1 MESSTSQEKVEANEQ
16 PKLEEG
22 VKSEET
28 QKNLA
33 LEQIKSLNSFFASLN
48 AFYMTMAISQA
59 SQPLVKEESNL
70 IFILIKFNVFN
81 SKKTRGNPTHYE
93 QRNNEESCQ
102 KYSYFSMI
110 FYIFLIDNYYSHL
123 KMIMISKYFSQQ
135 GKEKKIGSYTLEE
148 RMEKIIKFKIKQYKH
163 KQKFPTMRNF
173 KGRSQVAKVKQ
184 RARGRFVKTSAAS
197 SE

>member
-1 MESSTSQEKVEANEQ
+1 
-16 PKLEEG
+16 
-22 VKSEET
+22 
-28 QKNLA
+28 
-33 LEQIKSLNSFFASLN
+33 
-48 AFYMTMAISQA
+48 
-59 SQPLVKEESNL
+59 
-70 IFILIKFNVFN
+70 
-81 SKKTRGNPTHYE
+81 
-93 QRNNEESCQ
+93 
-102 KYSYFSMI
+102 
-110 FYIFLIDNYYSHL
+110 
-123 KMIMISKYFSQQ
+123 MISKYFSQ